1 MVELILV
8 LTIVGITFAISV
20 GRIHDMMIQQR
31 IARAATAVQNDLEGA
46 FALASRNR
54 RPIRIS
60 WNSATM
66 QLDVTD
72 RAGTMAYRHTSL
84 GQAYGM
90 KASTVSFSSSPVEVY
105 PNGMSNQPLTI
116 TLSQE
121 SVTKNVRMSRTGM
134 VVIR

>member
-1 MVELILV
+1 MTRPTPLRRRARAGFSMVELILV

-72 RAGTMAYRHTSL
+72 RAGTTGLSAHEPWTSL
-84 GQAYGM
+84 RNDWRA
-90 KASTVSFSSSPVEVY
+90 P
-105 PNGMSNQPLTI
+105 
-116 TLSQE
+116 
-121 SVTKNVRMSRTGM
+121 
-134 VVIR
+134 